1 MKKAIAVVI
10 SGIFTLSLEAWS
22 GVGADIIAP
31 GEQPQVCMDNT
42 GTIRVVYGW
51 KDKIFCATS
60 GDDGTTFSKPVLV
73 AELTGMHL
81 GMSRGPQLASS
92 ANYSI
97 ITAMDKAGDIHW
109 FRLNHSSK
117 EWKDMGT
124 VNDLKGS
131 S

>member
-1 MKKAIAVVI
+1 
-10 SGIFTLSLEAWS
+10 
-22 GVGADIIAP
+22 
-31 GEQPQVCMDNT
+31 
-42 GTIRVVYGW
+42 
-51 KDKIFCATS
+51 
-60 GDDGTTFSKPVLV
+60 
-73 AELTGMHL
+73 MHL

-131 S
+131 SPEGLMSIAADKKDNFYAVWLDTRNGNRNQVRLTERDVPFYDDIPLDRRLC